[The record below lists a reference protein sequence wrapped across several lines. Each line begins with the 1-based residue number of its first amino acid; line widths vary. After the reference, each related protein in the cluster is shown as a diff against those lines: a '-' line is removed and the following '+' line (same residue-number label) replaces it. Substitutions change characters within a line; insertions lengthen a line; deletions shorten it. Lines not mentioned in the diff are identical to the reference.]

1 MIVSFAQNYED
12 VMLWRALKRV
22 KQGRY
27 LDIGAQ
33 DPIHDSVSKAFYDAG
48 WRGVHV
54 EASPGYAAA
63 IRTAR
68 PDETVIEAAVCDA
81 AKPIDFYEIPDTGL
95 STGNPEVA
103 QHHGK
108 LGHAVRLI
116 TVPVVRLS
124 SILEQMGDGDIHW
137 MKIDVEGM
145 EAGVLHSWDDHAARP
160 WVVVVESTYPTTQIR
175 TDEEWHDLLDSRGY
189 RQVHYDGL
197 SSYYLSEL
205 HAELA
210 EHFSSP
216 PNIFD
221 DFLVSPNHF
230 TARQI
235 VAQAHEREQELTS
248 EIVALREDLTKTQ
261 GELGEAFRRNEGDA
275 RELET
280 LRSAIGEIRQ
290 ELTRVEA
297 ERESARI
304 DLVRGKA
311 LLEASQGQLQRALHD
326 VDNWRSAAAVAQTAA
341 AEAAREH
348 ALSVERLWQGR
359 SAEEEKL
366 RRVSD
371 AAIKALQLA
380 LEKARAAESAAR
392 VECARLDERS
402 RNTELRLKRAEADL
416 KHAQLAAAE
425 ERERAG
431 TAVEAERERHA
442 RELEGARADF
452 ANELHSAQTAADQLR
467 AELSRADALIRRAQ
481 AEPPGRWQRL
491 GEILGASRCRGHSGV
506 LASWSL
512 PVVAP
517 GNSPPNHQLSAS
529 ESETNM
535 LMPAV
540 VDGRNPYLRANSLA
554 ELLSW
559 YDVDFV
565 RCAYVTVLGRQPD
578 ARGEEHYTHWLR
590 RGTPKLAI
598 LRQMRNSTEGR
609 AHDPGISG
617 FDAELAKAARAR
629 LPIIGALLPDSS
641 FEPQRRYD
649 RPFRVMTNQIGLVN
663 AHVTGLMGQVA
674 NFRDEM
680 SSLTLE
686 MNRLA
691 SATPTPPPVADFTR
705 SNAFVSIEH
714 ILAAFGDQAH
724 G

>member
-54 EASPGYAAA
+54 EACATYAAA
-63 IRTAR
+63 IRADR
-68 PDETVIEAAVCDA
+68 PDEKVIEAAVCDS

-103 QHHGK
+103 QHHSK

-124 SILEQMGDGDIHW
+124 AILEEMGDGDIHW

-160 WVVVVESTYPTTQIR
+160 WVVVIEATYPTTQIR
-175 TDEEWHDLLDSRGY
+175 TDEEWHDLLEARGY
-189 RQVHYDGL
+189 RQVYYDGL

-205 HAELA
+205 HLELSD
-210 EHFSSP
+210 HFTSP

-221 DFLVSPNHF
+221 EFLVSRNHF
-230 TARQI
+230 SARQI
-235 VAQAHEREQELTS
+235 VAQAHEHEQALTT
-248 EIVALREDLTKTQ
+248 EIGAVRQELTKTQ
-261 GELGEAFRRNEGDA
+261 SELGEAFKRNEGDA

-280 LRSAIGEIRQ
+280 LRSTIGEIRQ
-290 ELTRVEA
+290 ELTDAHA
-297 ERESARI
+297 EREGARTE
-304 DLVRGKA
+304 LARGQA
-311 LLEASQGQLQRALHD
+311 QLEAAQGQLKRALD
-326 VDNWRSAAAVAQTAA
+326 DLDKWRSAAAVAQTAA
-341 AEAAREH
+341 AQAARDH
-348 ALSVERLWQGR
+348 ALAVERLWQAR
-359 SAEEEKL
+359 SAEEEKI
-366 RRVSD
+366 RRTSD
-371 AAIKALQLA
+371 ASIQSLRLA
-380 LEKARAAESAAR
+380 LEKARAAEATAR
-392 VECARLDERS
+392 IESARLDERS
-402 RNTELRLKRAEADL
+402 KSTEQRLQRAEADL
-416 KHAQLAAAE
+416 EQAQ
-425 ERERAG
+425 RG
-431 TAVEAERERHA
+431 
-442 RELEGARADF
+442 F
-452 ANELHSAQTAADQLR
+452 ANDLHNAQAVAEQLR
-467 AELSRADALIRRAQ
+467 AELSRADALIRTARAQ
-481 AEPPGRWQRL
+481 PPGRWQRL
-491 GEILGASRCRGHSGV
+491 GEMLGASRRAGDSDV

-512 PVVAP
+512 PAVAP
-517 GNSPPNHQLSAS
+517 ANSPPNRQLSAS
-529 ESETNM
+529 ESEPNM

-559 YDVDFV
+559 HDVDFV

-578 ARGEEHYTHWLR
+578 ERGEEHFTHWLR

-598 LRQMRNSTEGR
+598 LRQLRNSTEGR

-649 RPFRVMTNQIGLVN
+649 KPFRAMTNQIGLVN

-674 NFRDEM
+674 DFRHEM
-680 SSLTLE
+680 SSMTVE
-686 MNRLA
+686 INRLA
-691 SATPTPPPVADFTR
+691 SAAPDPAPVADYAR
-705 SNAFVSIEH
+705 SNALVSIEH